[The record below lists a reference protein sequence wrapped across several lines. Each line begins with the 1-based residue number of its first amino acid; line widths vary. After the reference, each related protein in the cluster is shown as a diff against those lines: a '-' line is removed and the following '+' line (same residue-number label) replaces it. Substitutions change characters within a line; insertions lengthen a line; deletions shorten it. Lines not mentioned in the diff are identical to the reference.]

1 MATAT
6 RAVKNNEKTKVG
18 KKATDASA
26 AVGNGMELLDGT
38 IPQSMPPEENSAAN
52 PFMAPGRRPGR
63 LAIGNRAGTGDRSG
77 GPDSWQL
84 HPQLPPGSAP

>member
-26 AVGNGMELLDGT
+26 AVGNGMESLL
-38 IPQSMPPEENSAAN
+38 PQTMPPEGALRTAKDVTDLIRRN
-52 PFMAPGRRPGR
+52 PVPALLVSIGIGLL
-63 LAIGNRAGTGDRSG
+63 LAKVTVWGFTHGK
-77 GPDSWQL
+77 
-84 HPQLPPGSAP
+84 